1 MFSAVQEKRSLSR
14 LLKHQ
19 FYESCKTD
27 IFPNMVL
34 VKNVKF
40 LHPFFLGKIGLQ
52 EVFGAVLDRKEAI
65 LDYKNIDL

>member
-1 MFSAVQEKRSLSR
+1 MKVAKL
-14 LLKHQ
+14 
-19 FYESCKTD
+19 
-27 IFPNMVL
+27 IFFQTEQSMVL

-65 LDYKNIDL
+65 LDYKNIDLIRKLRI